1 MINDSVNGG
10 DGIID
15 IEGKAATGSGERLG
29 ETSEFQLSRIHQSAT
44 ETATPLGSKTHEL
57 EIDPRF
63 QNRERQPGLDLLRA
77 LAIIVVV
84 VYHAALFGFK
94 LPGRIDRFG
103 WIGVDLFFVLSGY
116 LIGGQ
121 LLATLA
127 RGQRIKLGQF
137 FTRRALRIM
146 PAYFAVLAIYFLL
159 PWWREYPDMSQPLWK
174 FLLSVQNIALHGG
187 TAFSH
192 AWSLAVEDQFYL
204 ALPFL
209 LLFLFPRPRLV
220 IVIPCL
226 IVFGGIGLRAFLAAH
241 NPSVDGGGVSFR
253 GFQAWIYYPTWTRLD
268 PLVFGVALAA
278 IEKFRPTWWQRFIN
292 CAPWLWLPALGLI
305 GYALYLGE
313 TDTLKVSACVW
324 QFPLIAAGM
333 AALLVCA
340 VSPRLLFRRVAI
352 PGAAFIASIAYSA
365 YLIQKLV
372 IHAVEQFCTNHNIA
386 LTSTPALLGVQICVY
401 LAAAI
406 LFITVERPF
415 LQLRQRIA
423 PRSSPAAAG
432 RQVAPRK

>member
-1 MINDSVNGG
+1 MSD
-10 DGIID
+10 
-15 IEGKAATGSGERLG
+15 TGPSLR
-29 ETSEFQLSRIHQSAT
+29 
-44 ETATPLGSKTHEL
+44 SKTRGGEL
-57 EIDPRF
+57 AIDPRF
-63 QNRERQPGLDLLRA
+63 RNRERQPGLDLLRA

-84 VYHAALFGFK
+84 IYHAALFGFE
-94 LPGRIDRFG
+94 LPGRVDRFG

-127 RGQRIKLGQF
+127 RGQRINLGRF

-146 PAYFAVLAIYFLL
+146 PAYFAVLAIYLLL
-159 PWWREYPDMSQPLWK
+159 PSWREYSEMSQPLWK

-209 LLFLFPRPRLV
+209 LLFLFGRPRAAILV
-220 IVIPCL
+220 PCL
-226 IVFGGIGLRAFLAAH
+226 IVIGGIGLRAFLAAQ

-278 IEKFRPTWWQRFIN
+278 IEKFRPTWWKRLMN

-305 GYALYLGE
+305 AYALYLGE
-313 TDTLKVSACVW
+313 TENLTLSACVW
-324 QFPLIAAGM
+324 QFPLIAVGM

-372 IHAVEQFCTNHNIA
+372 IHAVEQFCTSHNIELA
-386 LTSTPALLGVQICVY
+386 SAPALLGAQICVY

-406 LFITVERPF
+406 IFLLIERPF
-415 LQLRQRIA
+415 LQLRR
-423 PRSSPAAAG
+423 R
-432 RQVAPRK
+432 VAPSVLGKM